1 MTAQTF
7 EPRTVSGYSGI
18 HAVAMSR
25 PQVGIERLPT
35 RRMSNEPRESM
46 NCKSC
51 RKRKVRQFRSSDYW
65 AHDDGPWKYLTC
77 CPGQIKCNRLRPSCE
92 ACQVFQ
98 CPCIYDAV
106 PKKRGPK
113 TDVLEALLRRVDG
126 LEAKLK
132 ETKTE
137 AGSSTSEGAET
148 EPPDKA
154 TSSAHTA
161 GVSGDSEMKMQSSTD
176 EARGSDMEGSP
187 MSSTSQQQELSP
199 GVEPSALLDTYF
211 TRFHAKPFY
220 ILDESTL
227 RQRLQLNQVPGYLI
241 HAIFAVAARYTLHP
255 NGYQSAVRLSESYAA
270 QSRSDID
277 TDEPSIDA
285 LQALMLLVTAFTA
298 AGKGKKAYMLLTNA
312 VGMAMALE
320 LHREMDINARVTPVE
335 RESRRRLFWSCYL
348 LDRFMACGSKRPSL
362 IADKTILLRLP
373 CWSPSPTTLPIEGE
387 FFQNGS
393 NLQYFQGAGK
403 RAQGSSGMLIDIS
416 RILGVTNR
424 YLAAGGVK
432 GDSHFPWHSL
442 SNLSK
447 IRQEL
452 DTWASGAQDVF
463 SSLDTL
469 FGQPD
474 STALVLSKLI
484 YHLVHCLIYRPF
496 LPIDLSELAG
506 TGQDQSW
513 QIEATNMCFLHA
525 NAIAELVELGKQAA
539 SIEWPAF
546 VGYCI
551 CTAGTVHI
559 HGAHYSRVGNASEMN
574 VFTSSADF
582 ISREMQQ
589 LSELRYAWASVQHQ
603 RETLQGIY
611 SAHSELVKS
620 LADNPMRYSPVF
632 HLEDFFDR
640 YSNIGGPE
648 GQTFSFDAAN
658 LSLSDV
664 IVDFTTDTYPGHDL
678 YAPRINS
685 GDHPGPSSRPSLKRK
700 NTAPAGRKRP
710 DLKNL
715 LSLPSILNSLQS
727 PSLTSPST
735 GGNRHQFPP
744 PSMVPEQSPGIPPHT
759 PSSLTGHHHNPHTAN
774 LQGANPAAFPGVSQQ
789 PGHMSQGLFGGHGHN
804 VPGLSNTASPFS
816 PSFGFNQI
824 HQPGVPGGPSN
835 NAHQFDPMFGEVAT
849 NAFSS
854 PSPWGQAG
862 GGGGGDD
869 GGGGGK
875 QPVGTNHNPITAP
888 SPGNNP
894 GGGPSSNAAED
905 KDPFLSLLEQLA
917 ENESAL
923 GSGRSELDF
932 FLGTGPGGT

>member
-1 MTAQTF
+1 
-7 EPRTVSGYSGI
+7 
-18 HAVAMSR
+18 
-25 PQVGIERLPT
+25 
-35 RRMSNEPRESM
+35 
-46 NCKSC
+46 
-51 RKRKVRQFRSSDYW
+51 
-65 AHDDGPWKYLTC
+65 
-77 CPGQIKCNRLRPSCE
+77 
-92 ACQVFQ
+92 
-98 CPCIYDAV
+98 
-106 PKKRGPK
+106 
-113 TDVLEALLRRVDG
+113 
-126 LEAKLK
+126 
-132 ETKTE
+132 
-137 AGSSTSEGAET
+137 
-148 EPPDKA
+148 
-154 TSSAHTA
+154 
-161 GVSGDSEMKMQSSTD
+161 
-176 EARGSDMEGSP
+176 
-187 MSSTSQQQELSP
+187 
-199 GVEPSALLDTYF
+199 
-211 TRFHAKPFY
+211 
-220 ILDESTL
+220 
-227 RQRLQLNQVPGYLI
+227 
-241 HAIFAVAARYTLHP
+241 
-255 NGYQSAVRLSESYAA
+255 
-270 QSRSDID
+270 
-277 TDEPSIDA
+277 
-285 LQALMLLVTAFTA
+285 
-298 AGKGKKAYMLLTNA
+298 
-312 VGMAMALE
+312 MALE
-320 LHREMDINARVTPVE
+320 LHREIDINARVTPVE

-373 CWSPSPTTLPIEGE
+373 CWSPNSATLPIEGE

-416 RILGVTNR
+416 RILGVTSR

-506 TGQDQSW
+506 TGQHQSW

-559 HGAHYSRVGNASEMN
+559 HGAHYSRVGNSSEMN

-582 ISREMQQ
+582 LSREMQQ

-678 YAPRINS
+678 YAPRVNS
-685 GDHPGPSSRPSLKRK
+685 GDPGPSRPSLKRK

-735 GGNRHQFPP
+735 GNRHQFPP
-744 PSMVPEQSPGIPPHT
+744 PSMVPEPSPGISHT
-759 PSSLTGHHHNPHTAN
+759 PSSLTGHHNPHAGN
-774 LQGANPAAFPGVSQQ
+774 IQGANPAAFPVPQQ
-789 PGHMSQGLFGGHGHN
+789 PGHMNQGLFGHGHN
-804 VPGLSNTASPFS
+804 VPGLANTATPFS
-816 PSFGFNQI
+816 PSFGYTPI
-824 HQPGVPGGPSN
+824 HQSGVPGPS
-835 NAHQFDPMFGEVAT
+835 NAHQYDPMFGEVAT

-854 PSPWGQAG
+854 PSPWQ
-862 GGGGGDD
+862 GGDD
-869 GGGGGK
+869 GGK
-875 QPVGTNHNPITAP
+875 QAVGNHNPTEP
-888 SPGNNP
+888 SPGNP
-894 GGGPSSNAAED
+894 GPSNGVED

-932 FLGTGPGGT
+932 FLGTGPAGT

>member
-1 MTAQTF
+1 M
-7 EPRTVSGYSGI
+7 
-18 HAVAMSR
+18 
-25 PQVGIERLPT
+25 PQFFITMPLIPSVT
-35 RRMSNEPRESM
+35 
-46 NCKSC
+46 
-51 RKRKVRQFRSSDYW
+51 SS
-65 AHDDGPWKYLTC
+65 
-77 CPGQIKCNRLRPSCE
+77 S
-92 ACQVFQ
+92 
-98 CPCIYDAV
+98 
-106 PKKRGPK
+106 
-113 TDVLEALLRRVDG
+113 
-126 LEAKLK
+126 
-132 ETKTE
+132 
-137 AGSSTSEGAET
+137 
-148 EPPDKA
+148 EPP
-154 TSSAHTA
+154 
-161 GVSGDSEMKMQSSTD
+161 
-176 EARGSDMEGSP
+176 R
-187 MSSTSQQQELSP
+187 
-199 GVEPSALLDTYF
+199 GVEPDALLDTYF
-211 TRFHAKPFY
+211 NRFHAKPFY

-255 NGYQSAVRLSESYAA
+255 KGYQSAVRLSEDYAA

-285 LQALMLLVTAFTA
+285 VQALMLLVTAFTA

-320 LHREMDINARVTPVE
+320 LHREMDVNARVTPVE

-362 IADKTILLRLP
+362 IADKTILLKLP
-373 CWSPSPTTLPIEGE
+373 CWPPNPGALPIEGE
-387 FFQNGS
+387 FFQSGS

-403 RAQGSSGMLIDIS
+403 RSQGSSGMLIDIS
-416 RILGVTNR
+416 RVLGITNR

-447 IRQEL
+447 IRQDL

-469 FGQPD
+469 FGQGD
-474 STALVLSKLI
+474 STVLVLSKLI

-506 TGQDQSW
+506 TGQHQSW

-525 NAIAELVELGKQAA
+525 NAIAELVELGKQSA

-559 HGAHYSRVGNASEMN
+559 HGAHYSRIGNAGEMN
-574 VFTSSADF
+574 VFTSSPDF
-582 ISREMQQ
+582 LSREMQQ

-640 YSNIGGPE
+640 YSNIGGPG

-678 YAPRINS
+678 YAPRNNNI
-685 GDHPGPSSRPSLKRK
+685 DPGPSRPSLKRK
-700 NTAPAGRKRP
+700 NTAPPGRKRP

-715 LSLPSILNSLQS
+715 LSLPNSLNSIQS
-727 PSLTSPST
+727 PALSTPSHNHHHPFPTPTMPAERSSGILHSPASIT
-735 GGNRHQFPP
+735 GGHHDLHDHSSHMSGIQA
-744 PSMVPEQSPGIPPHT
+744 SSTPGFSLPGHSRQATLNHNI
-759 PSSLTGHHHNPHTAN
+759 SSL
-774 LQGANPAAFPGVSQQ
+774 
-789 PGHMSQGLFGGHGHN
+789 
-804 VPGLSNTASPFS
+804 SNNNNSTPFS
-816 PSFGFNQI
+816 PPFNYPQLQSTPSGTA
-824 HQPGVPGGPSN
+824 HPGN
-835 NAHQFDPMFGEVAT
+835 YDPMFGEVPT
-849 NAFSS
+849 DPFSS
-854 PSPWGQAG
+854 PAAWQG
-862 GGGGGDD
+862 GGEDEGV
-869 GGGGGK
+869 K
-875 QPVGTNHNPITAP
+875 QQPVGDSAKTGTGSSNA
-888 SPGNNP
+888 
-894 GGGPSSNAAED
+894 GPSSVGEE

-923 GSGRSELDF
+923 GSGGSELDF
-932 FLGTGPGGT
+932 FLGTGTGGS

>member
-7 EPRTVSGYSGI
+7 EPRTVSGFSGI
-18 HAVAMSR
+18 HALTMSR

-35 RRMSNEPRESM
+35 RRLSNEPRESM

-51 RKRKVRQFRSSDYW
+51 RKRK
-65 AHDDGPWKYLTC
+65 
-77 CPGQIKCNRLRPSCE
+77 IKCNRLRPACE

-132 ETKTE
+132 EGKTE
-137 AGSSTSEGAET
+137 PGGSTSEGAET
-148 EPPDKA
+148 ETADKP
-154 TSSAHTA
+154 SSATHNT
-161 GVSGDSEMKMQSSTD
+161 SDSEMKNRSSAD
-176 EARGSDMEGSP
+176 EARGSDMGESP
-187 MSSTSQQQELSP
+187 MSSASQQHESSP
-199 GVEPSALLDTYF
+199 GVEPTALLDTYF
-211 TRFHAKPFY
+211 SRFHAKPFY

-373 CWSPSPTTLPIEGE
+373 CWAPNHATLPIEGE
-387 FFQNGS
+387 FFQSGS

-506 TGQDQSW
+506 TGQHQSW

-559 HGAHYSRVGNASEMN
+559 HGAHYSRVGNSSEMN

-685 GDHPGPSSRPSLKRK
+685 NDPGPSRPSLKRK
-700 NTAPAGRKRP
+700 NTQPAGRKRP

-727 PSLTSPST
+727 PSLPSPAS
-735 GGNRHQFPP
+735 GSRHQFAT
-744 PSMVPEQSPGIPPHT
+744 PSMAPEQSPSILHT
-759 PSSLTGHHHNPHTAN
+759 PSSLTGPNAHT
-774 LQGANPAAFPGVSQQ
+774 NPAGFALPQQ
-789 PGHMSQGLFGGHGHN
+789 SPHMNQAVFGHGHN
-804 VPGLSNTASPFS
+804 ISSFS
-816 PSFGFNQI
+816 PSFGYAQL
-824 HQPGVPGGPSN
+824 QQSAVPGSSSTHPASY
-835 NAHQFDPMFGEVAT
+835 DPMFGELGT

-854 PSPWGQAG
+854 PSAWQ
-862 GGGGGDD
+862 GGDE
-869 GGGGGK
+869 GGK
-875 QPVGTNHNPITAP
+875 QPANPHNPTDPGP
-888 SPGNNP
+888 SNP
-894 GGGPSSNAAED
+894 GTSAAVED

-923 GSGRSELDF
+923 GTGRSELDF
-932 FLGTGPGGT
+932 FLGAGPSGT